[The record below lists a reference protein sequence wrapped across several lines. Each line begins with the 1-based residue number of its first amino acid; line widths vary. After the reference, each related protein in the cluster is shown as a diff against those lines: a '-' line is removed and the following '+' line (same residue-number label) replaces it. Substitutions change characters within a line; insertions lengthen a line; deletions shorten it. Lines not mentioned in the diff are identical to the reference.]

1 MLKLKDVLAKEVS
14 ALTAEEK
21 TFVAD
26 NWDCLNDEIRS
37 KFAECAPKNADGTID
52 EKSLK
57 DLISSASR
65 ENLDS
70 TVDEISKALLNKFKS
85 NLDTMRGGSLN
96 VDEQKKLDLKANN
109 ELTRKFL
116 QAVHGGDAK
125 TAKQL
130 GMKAIDTTEDGS
142 GADAGYLIPEPL
154 ANEILRVVPTGYGRA
169 KQLFGYN
176 LLTVGNSKRITALGS
191 TLSVF
196 WTDEGEKKSAS
207 QPSFDIVTLTLKK
220 LAVIVPMTEEVMEDA
235 GVDLTKLVAELIV
248 EAIDKEVDLQ
258 FFMGDGTVWT
268 GIFKDTSIAYVELAS
283 TKTAADLRPEN
294 VIALADAIQDSP
306 NNRYIMSRSMLTKV
320 RTLRQNADGT
330 GDYLYNPLAGD
341 SAWGTLNGKPLEIV
355 EAAPSYTSA
364 TSTGRKPI
372 MMYGD
377 FKVGVAYGEKSD
389 VRIKLLDQATI
400 TDTDG
405 ETVLN
410 LAEQD
415 MVGIRAVKRVGMK
428 VTLPGAMVRLV
439 TANS

>member
-1 MLKLKDVLAKEVS
+1 MLILKTVLAKEAS
-14 ALTAEEK
+14 ALSTEEK
-21 TFVAD
+21 AFVAE
-26 NWDCLNDEIRS
+26 NWDLLNDDFRG
-37 KFAECAPKNADGTID
+37 KFADCAPKNAETINETD
-52 EKSLK
+52 LK
-57 DLISSASR
+57 NLISQASR
-65 ENLDS
+65 ENLET
-70 TVDEISKALLNKFKS
+70 TVDEISKALLNKFKT
-85 NLDTMRGGSLN
+85 NLDTMRGNSLN
-96 VDEQKKLDLKANN
+96 VGEQKKAELKANN

-116 QAVHGGDAK
+116 RAVHAGDSK
-125 TAKQL
+125 TAHEL
-130 GMKAIDTTEDGS
+130 GMKALDTTDDNS

-154 ANEILRVVPTGYGRA
+154 ANEILRVVPTGYGKA

-176 LLTVGNSKRITALGS
+176 LLTQGNTKRITALGS

-196 WTDEGEKKSAS
+196 WTDEGEKKSSS
-207 QPSFDIVTLTLKK
+207 QPSFSIVTLALKK

-235 GVDLTKLVAELIV
+235 GVDLTKLVAQLIV

-268 GIFKDTSIAYVELAS
+268 GIFNDTNIAKVELAS

-294 VIALADAIQDSP
+294 IIALADAIQDSA
-306 NNRYIMSRSMLTKV
+306 NNRYLLSRTMLSKV

-341 SAWGTLNGKPLEIV
+341 NGWGTLNGKPVEII
-355 EAAPSYTSA
+355 EAGPSYTSA

-405 ETVLN
+405 ETVIN

-415 MVGIRAVKRVGMK
+415 MVGVRAVKRVGMK
-428 VTLPGAMVRLV
+428 VTLAAAMVRLV